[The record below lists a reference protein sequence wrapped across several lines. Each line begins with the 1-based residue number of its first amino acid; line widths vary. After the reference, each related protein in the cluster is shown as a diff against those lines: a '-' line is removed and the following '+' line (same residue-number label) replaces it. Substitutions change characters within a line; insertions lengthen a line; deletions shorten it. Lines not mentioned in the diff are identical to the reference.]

1 MRSLAPRLLVAAMAM
16 VVVLSCGDVPTFPD
30 GIAFISPIELPS
42 IAVAAGDQLRDSLG
56 NPAPLRVRA
65 FDQNGQVVAGVSP
78 TFLISPVDNGI
89 RIDANGVL
97 TASDS
102 IRPVHLVARIGDR
115 LQTTDTVIYVVPR
128 PDQIVGAATTDS
140 LVGAPAKGT
149 LQVTVSGT
157 RGSTRSPTR
166 GIVVRYQIVA
176 VNGSPTIDS
185 LRVFLVDDAN
195 DPLRNSATTAI
206 DTTDAT
212 GVATRYVTVSDTT
225 GIRSVEIRATA
236 RPLRAEVIAG
246 NPVSFRLPLKKG
258 K

>member
-1 MRSLAPRLLVAAMAM
+1 MRSLAPRFLVAAMAM
-16 VVVLSCGDVPTFPD
+16 VVVLSCGEVPTLAG
-30 GIAFISPIELPS
+30 GIAYISPIELPS

-56 NPAPLRVRA
+56 NVAPLRVRA
-65 FDQNGQVVAGVSP
+65 FDQNGQVIAGISAS
-78 TFLISPVDNGI
+78 FLVSPVDNGI

-102 IRPVHLVARIGDR
+102 IRPVHIVARIGDR

-140 LVGAPAKGT
+140 LVGAPAKGA

-157 RGSTRSPTR
+157 RGSTRTPTR

-195 DPLRNSATTAI
+195 NPLRNSATTAI

-212 GVATRYVTVSDTT
+212 GVATRFVTVSDTT
-225 GIRSVEIRATA
+225 GIRTIEVRATA
-236 RPLRAEVIAG
+236 RPLHAETIAG
-246 NPVSFRLPLKKG
+246 NPVGFRLPLKKG